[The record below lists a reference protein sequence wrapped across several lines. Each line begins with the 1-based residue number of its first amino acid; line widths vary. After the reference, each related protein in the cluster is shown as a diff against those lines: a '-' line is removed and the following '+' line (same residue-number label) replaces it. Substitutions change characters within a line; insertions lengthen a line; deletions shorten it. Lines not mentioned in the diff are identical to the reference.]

1 MRKVANSLSRNVGID
16 VLKVVACFLV
26 VSLHTIN
33 STFGLLH
40 RIIISTSVIAIPIFF
55 TTSGVF
61 MLGKES
67 VSYSYIFRKIGKILA
82 VCFMWECLYSIVLF
96 IVKHEWRPFLGSFLY
111 DFFQKGLFF
120 HFWYL
125 GAMIILYLLCPL
137 LHKLIKRNP
146 LLFIGLTI
154 CLGVINILLDVMQ
167 LIEGRQFVLNVVQT
181 LRIWI
186 WLFYFMSGGVIAI
199 LCKKKINISSI
210 MRGGVCISYLV
221 MLSWILLGR
230 SYAYGNL
237 IIEGYYSGLPII
249 LFVIGCS
256 TLFYK
261 ISNIDSTFVKLSQVA
276 KYNMGIYILHPF
288 VLSILGH
295 FWERLTSDKLLNI
308 LFCII
313 VYIVSLLIT
322 RIIYRIPVINQLI
335 KM

>member
-146 LLFIGLTI
+146 QLFIGLTI

-210 MRGGVCISYLV
+210 MRASFWVV
-221 MLSWILLGR
+221 R
-230 SYAYGNL
+230 
-237 IIEGYYSGLPII
+237 II
-249 LFVIGCS
+249 LC
-256 TLFYK
+256 
-261 ISNIDSTFVKLSQVA
+261 
-276 KYNMGIYILHPF
+276 
-288 VLSILGH
+288 
-295 FWERLTSDKLLNI
+295 
-308 LFCII
+308 
-313 VYIVSLLIT
+313 
-322 RIIYRIPVINQLI
+322 
-335 KM
+335 